1 MVLQARAGGV
11 KQTIMVPPGETS
23 EFSGPLERYLDALGG
38 VDDVSELMG
47 LFEDLHQVYG
57 FASCVYAILRKEMQ
71 AMELGKALI
80 YHNFPP
86 EWLELYTQKNYFDID
101 PIVNQ
106 SPLQSKPFYW
116 SDIGRLTT
124 LSEEQKGYIRDFS
137 RYGYKEGLA
146 VPVFNAKGTIAY
158 FGFGATTENF
168 RLTEGKVLEM
178 QVACQQTHLK
188 YLEIGGVLQPD
199 FIVLSPREK
208 EVLYWI
214 AQGKSNSVIASI
226 LDISDHTVDTLVRRC
241 FSKLGVTN
249 RVSAALRGVGA
260 GLIKS

>member
-1 MVLQARAGGV
+1 MVS
-11 KQTIMVPPGETS
+11 PDETS

-38 VDDVSELMG
+38 VDDASELMG
-47 LFEDLHQVYG
+47 LFEDLHHAYG
-57 FASCVYAILRKEMQ
+57 FASCVYTILRKEMQ
-71 AMELGKALI
+71 AMEFDKALI
-80 YHNFPP
+80 FHNFPP
-86 EWLELYTQKNYFDID
+86 DWLQQYSQQNYFDID

-116 SDIGRLTT
+116 SAIGTLTT
-124 LSEEQKGYIRDFS
+124 LSAEQKTYIRDFS
-137 RYGYKEGLA
+137 KYGYKEGLA

-168 RLTEGKVLEM
+168 RLSEGKVLEI

-188 YLEIGGVLQPD
+188 YLEIGGGLQPE

-214 AQGKSNSVIASI
+214 AQGKSNSAIAGI
-226 LDISDHTVDTLVRRC
+226 LEISDHTVDTLVRRC